1 MYVLILFAEH
11 LRVACDLMNF
21 YFAFDEYTDVANREE
36 AMKIAQGV
44 MDAFKT
50 RSAEPSSSKITEMAR
65 Q

>member
-1 MYVLILFAEH
+1 
-11 LRVACDLMNF
+11 MNF